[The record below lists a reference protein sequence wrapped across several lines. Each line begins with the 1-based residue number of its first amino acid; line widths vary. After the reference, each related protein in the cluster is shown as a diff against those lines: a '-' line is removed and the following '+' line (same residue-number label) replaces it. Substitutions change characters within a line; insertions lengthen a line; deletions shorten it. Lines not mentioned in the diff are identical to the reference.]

1 MGVNVIASPI
11 TLAAFTKSNK
21 IKDKKN
27 LSLLNLIHQALFYV
41 ADKKNRIQESVV
53 RKNNSL
59 FGMSVKNKEK

>member
-21 IKDKKN
+21 IKDKKT